1 MGIIVGIDVG
11 GSTTKIAGVK
21 DGVVISPMMAKASDP
36 VASLYGAFG
45 KFTSEN
51 GIALTDIERLMV
63 TGVGSAFAGERIYAL
78 PTTHVTE
85 FVAIGRGGS
94 YLSGLD
100 RAIVVSMG
108 TGTALV
114 YCENGSSVHLGGT
127 GVGGGTLVGLASKLL
142 GTTNVKA
149 IEEMAANGKHTEVD
163 LSVNDMTDKNI
174 GPTLQGGMTASNF
187 GKINELAAK
196 EDIAAG
202 LLNMIYETVG
212 VAAILAA
219 REKGVKDIV
228 LTGRLSALES
238 ASRTF
243 GELGNT
249 FGVNFIVPD
258 GSEYATVIG
267 AALTYFDGRQ
277 YGCK

>member
-21 DGVVISPMMAKASDP
+21 HGKVISPMMAKASDP

-51 GIALTDIERLMV
+51 GIALTDIEHLMV
-63 TGVGSAFAGERIYAL
+63 TGVGSAFAGDTIYAL

-85 FVAIGRGGS
+85 FVAIGKGGS

-114 YCENGSSVHLGGT
+114 YCEKGKAVHLGGT
-127 GVGGGTLVGLASKLL
+127 GVGGGTLVGLAGKLL

-149 IEEMAANGKHTEVD
+149 IEEMAAKGKRTEVD
-163 LSVNDMTDKNI
+163 LSVNDMTEKNI
-174 GPTLQGGMTASNF
+174 GPTLHASMTASNF
-187 GKINELAAK
+187 GKISELARK

-212 VAAILAA
+212 VAAIFAA

-228 LTGRLSALES
+228 LTGRLSALKS
-238 ASRTF
+238 AENTYK
-243 GELGNT
+243 ELGDT
-249 FGVNFIVPD
+249 FGVNFVLPAD
-258 GSEYATVIG
+258 SEYATVIG
-267 AALTYFDGRQ
+267 AALTYFDRG
-277 YGCK
+277 

>member
-21 DGVVISPMMAKASDP
+21 DGAVISPMMAKASDP

-51 GIALTDIERLMV
+51 GIALTDIEHLMV
-63 TGVGSAFAGERIYAL
+63 TGVGSAFAGDTIYAL

-100 RAIVVSMG
+100 KAIVVSMG

-114 YCENGSSVHLGGT
+114 YCENGKSVHLGGT
-127 GVGGGTLVGLASKLL
+127 GVGGGTLVGLAGKLL
-142 GTTNVKA
+142 GTTNVNA
-149 IEEMAANGKHTEVD
+149 IEEMAAKGHRTEVD
-163 LSVNDMTDKNI
+163 LSVNDMTEKNI
-174 GPTLQGGMTASNF
+174 GPTLHASMTASNF
-187 GKINELAAK
+187 GKISDLARK

-212 VAAILAA
+212 VAAIFAA
-219 REKGVKDIV
+219 REKNVRDIV
-228 LTGRLSALES
+228 LTGRLSALDS

-243 GELGNT
+243 RDLGDT
-249 FGVNFIVPD
+249 FGVNFVLPRD
-258 GSEYATVIG
+258 SEYATVIG
-267 AALTYFDGRQ
+267 AALTYFDRG
-277 YGCK
+277 

>member
-1 MGIIVGIDVG
+1 MSVTMGIIVGIDVG

-21 DGVVISPMMAKASDP
+21 DGAVISPMMAKASDP

-51 GIALTDIERLMV
+51 GIALTDIEHLMV
-63 TGVGSAFAGERIYAL
+63 TGVGSAFAGNTIYAL
-78 PTTHVTE
+78 PATHVTE
-85 FVAIGRGGS
+85 FVAIGKGGS

-114 YCENGSSVHLGGT
+114 YCENGKSVHLGGT
-127 GVGGGTLVGLASKLL
+127 GVGGGTLVGLAGKLL

-149 IEEMAANGKHTEVD
+149 IEEMAANGHRTEVD
-163 LSVNDMTDKNI
+163 LSVNDMTEKNI
-174 GPTLQGGMTASNF
+174 GPTLHASMTASNF
-187 GKINELAAK
+187 GKISDLARK

-212 VAAILAA
+212 VAAIFAA
-219 REKGVKDIV
+219 REKNVKDIV
-228 LTGRLSALES
+228 LTGRLSALGS
-238 ASRTF
+238 AAKTF
-243 GELGNT
+243 KELGDT
-249 FGVNFIVPD
+249 FGVNFVLPSD
-258 GSEYATVIG
+258 SEYATVIG
-267 AALTYFDGRQ
+267 AALTYFDRG
-277 YGCK
+277 

>member
-21 DGVVISPMMAKASDP
+21 DGAVISPMMAKASDP

-51 GIALTDIERLMV
+51 GIALTDIEHLMV
-63 TGVGSAFAGERIYAL
+63 TGVGSAFAGDTIYAL

-100 RAIVVSMG
+100 KAIVVSMG

-114 YCENGSSVHLGGT
+114 YCENGKSVHLGGT
-127 GVGGGTLVGLASKLL
+127 GVGGGTLVGLAGKLL
-142 GTTNVKA
+142 GTTNVSA
-149 IEEMAANGKHTEVD
+149 IEEMAAKGHRTEVD
-163 LSVNDMTDKNI
+163 LSVNDMTEKNI
-174 GPTLQGGMTASNF
+174 GPTLHASMTASNF
-187 GKINELAAK
+187 GKISDLAKK

-212 VAAILAA
+212 VAAIFAA
-219 REKGVKDIV
+219 REKNVRDIV
-228 LTGRLSALES
+228 LTGRLSALDS

-243 GELGNT
+243 RDLGDT
-249 FGVNFIVPD
+249 FGVNFVLPRD
-258 GSEYATVIG
+258 SEYATVIG
-267 AALTYFDGRQ
+267 AALTYFDRG
-277 YGCK
+277 

>member
-21 DGVVISPMMAKASDP
+21 DGRVISPMMAKASDP

-51 GIALTDIERLMV
+51 GIALTDIEHLMV
-63 TGVGSAFAGERIYAL
+63 TGVGSAFAGDTIYAV

-85 FVAIGRGGS
+85 FVAIGKGGG

-100 RAIVVSMG
+100 KAIVVSMG

-114 YCENGSSVHLGGT
+114 YCENGRSVHLGGT
-127 GVGGGTLVGLASKLL
+127 GVGGGTLVGLAGKLL

-149 IEEMAANGKHTEVD
+149 IEEMAAKGDRTEVD
-163 LSVNDMTDKNI
+163 LSVNDMTEKNI
-174 GPTLQGGMTASNF
+174 GPTLDASMTASNF
-187 GKINELAAK
+187 GKISDLARK

-212 VAAILAA
+212 VAAIFAA
-219 REKGVKDIV
+219 REKGIKDIV
-228 LTGRLSALES
+228 LTGRLSALDS
-238 ASRTF
+238 AVKTF
-243 GELGNT
+243 GELGKT
-249 FGVNFIVPD
+249 FGINFVLPKD
-258 GSEYATVIG
+258 SEYATVIG
-267 AALTYFDGRQ
+267 AALTYFDRG
-277 YGCK
+277 

>member
-21 DGVVISPMMAKASDP
+21 DGAVISPMMAKASDP

-51 GIALTDIERLMV
+51 GIALTDIEHLMV
-63 TGVGSAFAGERIYAL
+63 TGVGSAFAGDTIYAL

-100 RAIVVSMG
+100 KAIVVSMG

-114 YCENGSSVHLGGT
+114 YCENSKSVHLGGT
-127 GVGGGTLVGLASKLL
+127 GVGGGTLVGLAGKLL
-142 GTTNVKA
+142 GTTNVSA
-149 IEEMAANGKHTEVD
+149 IEEMAAKGHRTEVD
-163 LSVNDMTDKNI
+163 LSVNDMTEKNI
-174 GPTLQGGMTASNF
+174 GPTLHASMTASNF
-187 GKINELAAK
+187 GKISDLARK

-212 VAAILAA
+212 VAAIFAA
-219 REKGVKDIV
+219 REKNVRDIV
-228 LTGRLSALES
+228 LTGRLSALDS

-243 GELGNT
+243 RDLGDT
-249 FGVNFIVPD
+249 FGVNFVLPRD
-258 GSEYATVIG
+258 SEYATVIG
-267 AALTYFDGRQ
+267 AALTYFDRG
-277 YGCK
+277 

>member
-1 MGIIVGIDVG
+1 MGIVVGIDVG

-21 DGVVISPMMAKASDP
+21 DGRVISPMMAKASDP

-51 GIALTDIERLMV
+51 GIALTDIEQLMV
-63 TGVGSAFAGERIYAL
+63 TGVGSAFAGDTIYAL

-85 FVAIGRGGS
+85 FVAIGKGGS

-114 YCENGSSVHLGGT
+114 YWDGGNSTHLGGT
-127 GVGGGTLVGLASKLL
+127 GVGGGTLVGLAGKLL

-149 IEEMAANGKHTEVD
+149 IEEMASRGNRTEVD
-163 LSVNDMTDKNI
+163 LSVNDMTAKDI
-174 GPTLQGGMTASNF
+174 GPTLHATMTASNF
-187 GKINELAAK
+187 GKINDLARK
-196 EDIAAG
+196 EDVAAG

-212 VAAILAA
+212 VAAIFAA
-219 REKGVKDIV
+219 REKSVQDIV
-228 LTGRLSALES
+228 LTGRLSALDS
-238 ASRTF
+238 AVRTF
-243 GELGNT
+243 GDLGNT
-249 FGVNFIVPD
+249 FGVNFIMPENN
-258 GSEYATVIG
+258 EYATVIG
-267 AALTYFDGRQ
+267 AALTYFD
-277 YGCK
+277 KEI

>member
-21 DGVVISPMMAKASDP
+21 DGKVISPMMARASDP

-51 GIALTDIERLMV
+51 GIALTDIDQLMV
-63 TGVGSAFAGERIYAL
+63 TGVGSAFAGETIYAL

-85 FVAIGRGGS
+85 FVAIGKGGS

-114 YCENGSSVHLGGT
+114 YCDKGSSVHLGGT
-127 GVGGGTLVGLASKLL
+127 GVGGGTLVGLAGKLL

-149 IEEMAANGKHTEVD
+149 IEEMAAKGKRTEVD

-174 GPTLQGGMTASNF
+174 GPTLHASMTASNF

-196 EDIAAG
+196 EDVAAG

-212 VAAILAA
+212 VAAIFAA

-238 ASRTF
+238 ATRTF
-243 GELGNT
+243 SELGCT
-249 FGVNFIVPD
+249 FGVNFMVPEA
-258 GSEYATVIG
+258 SEYATVIG
-267 AALTYFDGRQ
+267 AALTYFDGR
-277 YGCK
+277 

>member
-21 DGVVISPMMAKASDP
+21 DGAVISPMMAKASDP

-51 GIALTDIERLMV
+51 GIALTDIEHLMV
-63 TGVGSAFAGERIYAL
+63 TGVGSAFAGDTIYAL

-100 RAIVVSMG
+100 KAIVVSMG

-114 YCENGSSVHLGGT
+114 YCENGKSVHLGGT
-127 GVGGGTLVGLASKLL
+127 GVGGGTLVGLAGKLL
-142 GTTNVKA
+142 GTTNVSA
-149 IEEMAANGKHTEVD
+149 IEEMAAKGHRTEVD
-163 LSVNDMTDKNI
+163 LSVNDMTEKNI
-174 GPTLQGGMTASNF
+174 GPTLHASMTASNF
-187 GKINELAAK
+187 GKISDLARK

-202 LLNMIYETVG
+202 LLNMIDETVG
-212 VAAILAA
+212 VAAIFAA
-219 REKGVKDIV
+219 REKNVRDIV
-228 LTGRLSALES
+228 LTGRLSALDS

-243 GELGNT
+243 RDLGDT
-249 FGVNFIVPD
+249 FGVNFVFPRD
-258 GSEYATVIG
+258 SEYATVIG
-267 AALTYFDGRQ
+267 AALTYFDRG
-277 YGCK
+277 

>member
-21 DGVVISPMMAKASDP
+21 DGAVISPMMAKASDP

-51 GIALTDIERLMV
+51 GIALTDIEHLMV
-63 TGVGSAFAGERIYAL
+63 TGVGSAFAGDTIYAL

-100 RAIVVSMG
+100 KAIVVSMG

-114 YCENGSSVHLGGT
+114 YCENGKSVHLGGT
-127 GVGGGTLVGLASKLL
+127 GVGGGTLVGLAGKLL
-142 GTTNVKA
+142 GTTNVSA
-149 IEEMAANGKHTEVD
+149 IEEMAAKGHRTEVD
-163 LSVNDMTDKNI
+163 LSVNDMTEKNI
-174 GPTLQGGMTASNF
+174 GPTLHASMTASNF
-187 GKINELAAK
+187 GKISDLARK

-212 VAAILAA
+212 VAAIFAA
-219 REKGVKDIV
+219 REKNVRDIV
-228 LTGRLSALES
+228 LTGRLSALDS

-243 GELGNT
+243 RDLGDT
-249 FGVNFIVPD
+249 FGVNFVLPRD
-258 GSEYATVIG
+258 SEYATVIG
-267 AALTYFDGRQ
+267 AALTYFDRG
-277 YGCK
+277 

>member
-21 DGVVISPMMAKASDP
+21 DGRVISPMMAKASDP

-51 GIALTDIERLMV
+51 GIALTDIEHLMV
-63 TGVGSAFAGERIYAL
+63 TGVGSAFAGDTIYAL

-85 FVAIGRGGS
+85 FVAIGKGGG

-100 RAIVVSMG
+100 KAIVVSMG

-114 YCENGSSVHLGGT
+114 YCENGRSVHLGGT
-127 GVGGGTLVGLASKLL
+127 GVGGGTLVGLAGKLL

-149 IEEMAANGKHTEVD
+149 IEEMAAKGNRTEVD
-163 LSVNDMTDKNI
+163 LSVNDMTEKNI
-174 GPTLQGGMTASNF
+174 GPTLDASMTASNF
-187 GKINELAAK
+187 GKISDLARK

-212 VAAILAA
+212 VAAIFAA
-219 REKGVKDIV
+219 REKGIKDIV
-228 LTGRLSALES
+228 LTGRLSALDS
-238 ASRTF
+238 AVKTF
-243 GELGNT
+243 GELGKT
-249 FGVNFIVPD
+249 FGINFVLPKD
-258 GSEYATVIG
+258 SEYATVIG
-267 AALTYFDGRQ
+267 AALTYFDRG
-277 YGCK
+277 